1 MGVFLGLLGSAI
13 YLVIFYYI
21 IKAAVK
27 DGVTEAYK
35 KIEQEKNKQY

>member
-1 MGVFLGLLGSAI
+1 MKIFFGLIGAAI

-21 IKAAVK
+21 IKVAVK

-35 KIEQEKNKQY
+35 NIEKNKDL

>member
-1 MGVFLGLLGSAI
+1 MKIFFGLVGSAI
-13 YLVIFYYI
+13 YLLMFYYI

-35 KIEQEKNKQY
+35 NIERNKNM